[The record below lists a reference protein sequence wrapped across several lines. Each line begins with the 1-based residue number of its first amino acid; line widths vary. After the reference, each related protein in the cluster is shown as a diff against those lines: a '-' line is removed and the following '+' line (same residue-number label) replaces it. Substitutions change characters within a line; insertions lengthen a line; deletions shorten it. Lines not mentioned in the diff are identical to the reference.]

1 MTTMSARRR
10 ATAWMTPRWRDPGW
24 YAFVLNRFTGLI
36 LVAYLL
42 AHFVVLSRLTA
53 GAEGWNDLLGLFG
66 SRPFLVGDVLLVSAV
81 IFRRGRR
88 TSPITRAHS
97 CSTYVAGRLAGAAE
111 AGRVATFGVAP
122 LAALPARRARRTLT
136 AGTGGSAG

>member
-1 MTTMSARRR
+1 MTRAGVRRR

-53 GAEGWNDLLGLFG
+53 GSEGWNDLLGLFG

-81 IFRRGRR
+81 IFHGLNGVRVILLTLGRGTRRSG
-88 TSPITRAHS
+88 
-97 CSTYVAGRLAGAAE
+97 LM
-111 AGRVATFGVAP
+111 FGVVLVASAA
-122 LAALPARRARRTLT
+122 LAALAAWGILF
-136 AGTGGSAG
+136 A